1 MDTSTASSDLEAEWQ
16 GNGPAVD
23 DKEPTVVRSI
33 LKAHD
38 GGRPACFSSTF
49 TEVLFVLTATMAI
62 AMSSFTAGSTTVI
75 TSFIGRDLGMS
86 IAEIT
91 WISSS
96 SALASGAFLLFFGRI
111 ADLFGRRSLFIGSLG
126 LFAVFSLAAGF
137 SRTPIALDV
146 LNGVMGLMSASA
158 VPPAVGMLGVIY
170 EKPSKRKNA
179 AFACFSA
186 GNPLGFIFGTIFS
199 GVATQLFNWRASFW
213 LLAIIYLVFT
223 ILAFFTMPVD
233 DTDKQKFDWEA
244 VKRFDILGTVL
255 TVAGIGMFSAAL
267 SIGDNAPH
275 GWKTSYVLAML
286 IIGILMMIGF
296 VFWEHFFNYPLM
308 PLGIWKDRDFSL
320 VLTVLLLGSM
330 SFSSAAFWIALYFQ
344 NIWHLSALQAA
355 VYLLPMAI
363 MGIAVNIVAGLI
375 LHKVSN
381 KLLMG
386 IGACAYT
393 LSFLLLALNK
403 SNSSYWAFCFPA
415 LLLCVVGA
423 DLEFNVANMYVMS
436 SMPRSQQSVAGGIFQ
451 TVAKLCVTLGFGI
464 STAIFNAVA
473 AKPPSPSGYHAADP
487 ATQPYAAAFWFTVAA
502 SAASVCLVPW
512 LRIGTQGCGN
522 VGAEGGNVESAQ
534 PQGAQPQGAQPPD
547 AHPPSARLPTDEK
560 DRGSGGA
567 SASQEA

>member
-1 MDTSTASSDLEAEWQ
+1 
-16 GNGPAVD
+16 
-23 DKEPTVVRSI
+23 
-33 LKAHD
+33 
-38 GGRPACFSSTF
+38 
-49 TEVLFVLTATMAI
+49 
-62 AMSSFTAGSTTVI
+62 
-75 TSFIGRDLGMS
+75 
-86 IAEIT
+86 
-91 WISSS
+91 
-96 SALASGAFLLFFGRI
+96 
-111 ADLFGRRSLFIGSLG
+111 
-126 LFAVFSLAAGF
+126 
-137 SRTPIALDV
+137 
-146 LNGVMGLMSASA
+146 
-158 VPPAVGMLGVIY
+158 
-170 EKPSKRKNA
+170 
-179 AFACFSA
+179 
-186 GNPLGFIFGTIFS
+186 
-199 GVATQLFNWRASFW
+199 
-213 LLAIIYLVFT
+213 
-223 ILAFFTMPVD
+223 
-233 DTDKQKFDWEA
+233 
-244 VKRFDILGTVL
+244 
-255 TVAGIGMFSAAL
+255 
-267 SIGDNAPH
+267 
-275 GWKTSYVLAML
+275 
-286 IIGILMMIGF
+286 
-296 VFWEHFFNYPLM
+296 
-308 PLGIWKDRDFSL
+308 
-320 VLTVLLLGSM
+320 
-330 SFSSAAFWIALYFQ
+330 
-344 NIWHLSALQAA
+344 
-355 VYLLPMAI
+355 MAI

-534 PQGAQPQGAQPPD
+534 PQGAQPPG

-567 SASQEA
+567 SAWQEA

>member
-1 MDTSTASSDLEAEWQ
+1 
-16 GNGPAVD
+16 
-23 DKEPTVVRSI
+23 
-33 LKAHD
+33 
-38 GGRPACFSSTF
+38 
-49 TEVLFVLTATMAI
+49 MAI

-320 VLTVLLLGSM
+320 VSHR
-330 SFSSAAFWIALYFQ
+330 F
-344 NIWHLSALQAA
+344 
-355 VYLLPMAI
+355 
-363 MGIAVNIVAGLI
+363 I
-375 LHKVSN
+375 LN
-381 KLLMG
+381 
-386 IGACAYT
+386 
-393 LSFLLLALNK
+393 
-403 SNSSYWAFCFPA
+403 
-415 LLLCVVGA
+415 
-423 DLEFNVANMYVMS
+423 
-436 SMPRSQQSVAGGIFQ
+436 
-451 TVAKLCVTLGFGI
+451 
-464 STAIFNAVA
+464 
-473 AKPPSPSGYHAADP
+473 
-487 ATQPYAAAFWFTVAA
+487 
-502 SAASVCLVPW
+502 
-512 LRIGTQGCGN
+512 
-522 VGAEGGNVESAQ
+522 
-534 PQGAQPQGAQPPD
+534 
-547 AHPPSARLPTDEK
+547 
-560 DRGSGGA
+560 
-567 SASQEA
+567 